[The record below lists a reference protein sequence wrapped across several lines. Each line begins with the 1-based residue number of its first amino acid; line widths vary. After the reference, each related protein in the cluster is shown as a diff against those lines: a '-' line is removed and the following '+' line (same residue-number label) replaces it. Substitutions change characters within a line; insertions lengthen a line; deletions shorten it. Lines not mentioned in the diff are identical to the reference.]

1 MARPTDEIMNGQ
13 RVVHIE
19 NEDEFFYYSDR
30 GPITFSRELAESL
43 GFRECRG
50 GAEELDTEEWEETLN
65 GEREW
70 EELQKE
76 WAEEERRAE
85 HPTDP
90 SSPFYERDD
99 RPLALVIP
107 FPTRVQ

>member
-1 MARPTDEIMNGQ
+1 MVPLTL
-13 RVVHIE
+13 
-19 NEDEFFYYSDR
+19 
-30 GPITFSRELAESL
+30 SRELAESL

-50 GAEELDTEEWEETLN
+50 GAEELDTEEWEEALK

-85 HPTDP
+85 HPMDP
-90 SSPFYERDD
+90 SSPFHERDD
-99 RPLALVIP
+99 RPLAVVIP
-107 FPTRVQ
+107 FPTGVQ